1 MIVRY
6 LIAILAIGVTS
17 SWTTSVEAREK
28 VGTTIVS
35 GKTVDLFDDN
45 TWAYEG
51 TIVPGSDC
59 QAITDGLSF
68 CGTSSSWEPVQP
80 SPGVLAEY
88 RYDDFN
94 YGEVGSEKLGS
105 AQGMTL
111 DKLKSIA
118 IGNVATYANIPVD
131 QIAILKEL
139 QQMSYNRMGD
149 TLVYKLLV
157 KGVPLVIADTM
168 FVLPDK
174 EVQVLTLSVGESY
187 GGAEQGI
194 HNEFLSSVKID

>member
-1 MIVRY
+1 
-6 LIAILAIGVTS
+6 
-17 SWTTSVEAREK
+17 
-28 VGTTIVS
+28 
-35 GKTVDLFDDN
+35 
-45 TWAYEG
+45 
-51 TIVPGSDC
+51 
-59 QAITDGLSF
+59 
-68 CGTSSSWEPVQP
+68 
-80 SPGVLAEY
+80 
-88 RYDDFN
+88 
-94 YGEVGSEKLGS
+94 
-105 AQGMTL
+105 MTL